1 MSAILDQLF
10 LGTDNTYSINDRQI
24 TIYHKGEQPNSQQQ
38 SNKFTVTGVITD
50 AQGESMIGV
59 SVKSK
64 RNNIRE
70 ESQIWMDDI
79 PLVSLTK
86 MIFL

>member
-59 SVKSK
+59 SVKVK
-64 RNNIRE
+64 GTTLE

-86 MIFL
+86 